1 MEDFSNGGGAG
12 RRGKCCW
19 SAAAAAA
26 VEPLLGSG
34 FNDLGSDVFLELC
47 REIVEMREG
56 ERAPGRARFGHR
68 MV

>member
-1 MEDFSNGGGAG
+1 MEGFSNGCGAAG

-19 SAAAAAA
+19 SAAAAA

-34 FNDLGSDVFLELC
+34 FNDLGSDVLLELC

-56 ERAPGRARFGHR
+56 ERAPRVGHR